1 MQKFLS
7 FSDSSVKERIQ
18 IPTEYRAY
26 LEKCW
31 DVASKNQMRTWQE
44 LRNKV
49 IVFHER

>member
-7 FSDSSVKERIQ
+7 FSDSPVKEKKK

-31 DVASKNQMRTWQE
+31 DKARKNQIRAWQE
-44 LRNKV
+44 LGSKV